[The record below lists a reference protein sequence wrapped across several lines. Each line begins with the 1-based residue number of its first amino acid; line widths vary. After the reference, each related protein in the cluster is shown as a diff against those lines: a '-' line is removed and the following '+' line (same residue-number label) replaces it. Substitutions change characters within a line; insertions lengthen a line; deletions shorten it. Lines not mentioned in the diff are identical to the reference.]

1 MEEDKWTSIK
11 ESVKRGE
18 GVATVTAGDLRKA
31 VGAGRLTPWINQQII
46 DALSTMGYETV
57 PADAEL
63 MPRSQWEEVR
73 VYDAST
79 PIGKVIRAAL
89 RPGDESDE
97 VLRESVAGG
106 SDEILAKIRLLV
118 ATE

>member
-1 MEEDKWTSIK
+1 MDTDKWDAIK
-11 ESVKRGE
+11 DQVKSGG
-18 GVATVTAGDLRKA
+18 GVATVLAGDLRRA
-31 VGAGRLTPWINQQII
+31 VGAGRLTVWINQQII
-46 DALSTMGYETV
+46 EALNNMGYETV
-57 PADAEL
+57 PATPEL
-63 MPRSQWEEVR
+63 MPLSQWDEVR

-89 RPGDESDE
+89 RPGTTSDD

-106 SDEILAKIRLLV
+106 ADEILSQIRLLV